1 MDAKDR
7 IRAEM
12 LDTLE
17 RWAIPLHDSEEAR
30 DALRDDGVDYERL
43 LAERIA
49 GEVNTANYEVCNAL
63 CMEWKF
69 LEFTYS
75 DGAVCEGRDF
85 SEVVKLY
92 AAKIL
97 DELAMTV
104 WREN

>member
-12 LDTLE
+12 IDTLE
-17 RWAIPLHDSEEAR
+17 RWNIPLHDSVEAR
-30 DALRDDGVDYERL
+30 DALYDDGVIYEVL
-43 LAERIA
+43 LDERIA
-49 GEVNTANYEVCNAL
+49 DEVNTSDYDACNSL

-69 LEFTYS
+69 LDFTYS
-75 DGAVCEGRDF
+75 DGVDCEGKDF

-104 WREN
+104 WREK